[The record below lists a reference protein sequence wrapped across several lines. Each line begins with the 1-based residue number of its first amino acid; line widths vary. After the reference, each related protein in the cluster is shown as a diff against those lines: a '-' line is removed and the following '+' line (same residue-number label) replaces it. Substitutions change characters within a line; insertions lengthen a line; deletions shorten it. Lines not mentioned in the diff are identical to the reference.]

1 MHCLHAGFPICGD
14 PKYCDDEGNAQ
25 LAQRGLKRLFLHAHS
40 LSFIHPE
47 TQEQVTFKAPYDAQ
61 LTNIVK
67 RLGQA

>member
-1 MHCLHAGFPICGD
+1 
-14 PKYCDDEGNAQ
+14 
-25 LAQRGLKRLFLHAHS
+25 
-40 LSFIHPE
+40 LSFVHPE